1 MIYFDPYAEGWMDTN
16 DPKFFVCTSIKRKQF
31 KDEFS
36 TREEFYDWYSAL
48 ITQEKKTPKKPNF
61 FKFYAPRIVG
71 ILIIFV
77 ICVGVWLFTFGDEW
91 LNALVVLSKVL
102 GWIFGTIGTIIV
114 IGGAV
119 ILISKNSFN
128 IFE

>member
-16 DPKFFVCTSIKRKQF
+16 DSRFFVCTNIKGELF
-31 KDEFS
+31 KEEFN

-48 ITQEKKTPKKPNF
+48 IPQEKKTPKKPNF

-71 ILIIFV
+71 ISVIFLMFGAMWFY
-77 ICVGVWLFTFGDEW
+77 IFGDDS
-91 LNALVVLSKVL
+91 LVAFIQVIK
-102 GWIFGTIGTIIV
+102 IIGAYVGSFLAIAI
-114 IGGAV
+114 AV

>member
-16 DPKFFVCTSIKRKQF
+16 DPRFFVCTNIKGELF
-31 KDEFS
+31 KEEFS

-48 ITQEKKTPKKPNF
+48 IPQEKKTPKKPNF

-71 ILIIFV
+71 ISVIFLMFGAMWFYV
-77 ICVGVWLFTFGDEW
+77 FGDDS
-91 LNALVVLSKVL
+91 LVAFIQVIK
-102 GWIFGTIGTIIV
+102 IIGAYVGAFLTLAI
-114 IGGAV
+114 AV
-119 ILISKNSFN
+119 ILIAKNSFN

>member
-16 DPKFFVCTSIKRKQF
+16 DPRFFVCTTIKGEQF
-31 KDEFS
+31 KEEFN
-36 TREEFYDWYSAL
+36 TREEFYEWYSAL
-48 ITQEKKTPKKPNF
+48 IPQEKKTPKKPNF

-71 ILIIFV
+71 ILIIFA
-77 ICVGVWLFTFGDEW
+77 ICVGVWLYTFGDNW
-91 LNALVVLSKVL
+91 LIAFVEISKLL
-102 GWIFGTIGTIIV
+102 GLFFGTIIV

>member
-16 DPKFFVCTSIKRKQF
+16 DPRFFVCTNIKGKQF
-31 KDEFS
+31 KEEFN

-48 ITQEKKTPKKPNF
+48 IPQEKKTPKKPNF

-71 ILIIFV
+71 ISVIFLMFGAMWFY
-77 ICVGVWLFTFGDEW
+77 IFGDDS
-91 LNALVVLSKVL
+91 LVAFIQVIK
-102 GWIFGTIGTIIV
+102 IIGAYVGSFLAIAI
-114 IGGAV
+114 AV
-119 ILISKNSFN
+119 IVISKNSFN

>member
-16 DPKFFVCTSIKRKQF
+16 DPRFFVCTNIKGELF
-31 KDEFS
+31 KEEFN

-48 ITQEKKTPKKPNF
+48 IPQEKKTPKKPNF

-71 ILIIFV
+71 ISVIFLMFGAMWFYV
-77 ICVGVWLFTFGDEW
+77 FGDDS
-91 LNALVVLSKVL
+91 LVAFIQVIK
-102 GWIFGTIGTIIV
+102 IIGAYVGAFLTLAI
-114 IGGAV
+114 AV
-119 ILISKNSFN
+119 ILIAKNSFN